1 MDTQNKQFR
10 REAILKNYDFNDA
23 VNVLKY
29 GQVKYGYKTTVF
41 HVFEF

>member
-10 REAILKNYDFNDA
+10 RAILKNYNFNDA